1 MNIGD
6 RIKTRR
12 VQLGLSQEE
21 LAAKLGYKSRS
32 TINKIELG
40 VNDITQ
46 SKVSSLA
53 KARDTTPAY
62 LMGWD
67 DEQLPSMTTKE
78 LSEIDSIFSELT
90 PSRQTKLLELA
101 RLYLDDQRKSEETK

>member
-6 RIKTRR
+6 RIKFRR
-12 VQLGLSQEE
+12 LQLGLSQEE

-46 SKVSSLA
+46 SKVSAIA
-53 KARDTTPAY
+53 KALDTTSSY

-67 DEQLPSMTTKE
+67 DEKP
-78 LSEIDSIFSELT
+78 LSVSTEGLSDIKLDLINKIMAMDDETVSAL
-90 PSRQTKLLELA
+90 SRIA
-101 RLYLDDQRKSEETK
+101 DQVLSLRDK